1 MAGEALRLWLA
12 ADIGGLEA
20 ARLRLAAHLQAQA
33 VEARTV
39 AAFELVLEEALTN
52 TLRYGYRDTGLRWID
67 LVVEVLPDDVLLTI
81 EDDGVPFDPLAVPP
95 PELPRSL
102 EQARVGGLGLLMIR
116 RSTRAMDYERV
127 AGRNRLRLT
136 IPRRRS
142 AQIDPV
148 R

>member
-1 MAGEALRLWLA
+1 MTELRLSLA

-20 ARLRLAAHLQAQA
+20 ARLRLQAFLQAQG
-33 VEARTV
+33 VDARTI

-52 TLRYGYRDTGLRWID
+52 TLRYGYRESGLRWID
-67 LVVEVLPDDVLLTI
+67 LHVDVQPEDVLLSI
-81 EDDGVPFDPLAVPP
+81 EDDGVAFDPLSVPP

-102 EQARVGGLGLLMIR
+102 DEARIGGLGLLMIR
-116 RSTRAMDYERV
+116 RSTRSMRYERT
-127 AGRNRLRLT
+127 AGRNCLRLA
-136 IPRRRS
+136 IPRRMS